1 MSVPT
6 TNAEFLA
13 EVFGPLP
20 HDERP
25 WVTAFTD
32 NPMTAPGS
40 AWSGF
45 PPAMGVGGP
54 GMNWYCTQTTYRG
67 PRSSANAVRAFGV
80 MLDDIGTKCPWPTL
94 PPSYAVETSRGNFQL
109 GYLFA
114 EPVSDLA
121 PVEALQRAIR
131 AAGFSDPGAGGPS
144 TRYGRLPFGLNTKHT
159 PPFVCRLAVWA
170 PELRYTTEQIAEGLG
185 LAIGAPATPADDE
198 DHGAGPCPEWRGPPD
213 TDEGNAELIRRAL
226 ASRSAGAMFEGD
238 GVGFADLWHARAD
251 VLARR
256 WSASGRPDGCSYER
270 SSADLS
276 LATRL
281 GFWTGKH
288 RDRMARLMRQSGL
301 NRDKYGRPDY
311 LARTISK
318 ACSLT
323 REVLG
328 QRRGTE
334 SPAQPHGGPVAPVST
349 TWPPLPPGAVP
360 AGPLVAAAAGA
371 DMPTLMELPAPNGDD
386 GLAHVFA
393 GGVSGRMRWS
403 PGLGWMVQAGPVW
416 KRDDELSRYE
426 AARRVCRGFAQG
438 EPTDSERR
446 RLTSAKTVQAVL
458 TLAQADPRIVTPA
471 SAWDADPLVLN
482 TPGGLFDLRT
492 GQQCDPAG
500 HLVTHCANV
509 APDFAAAAPVFDHF
523 MSAVFLGRV
532 ELIAFVQRLLGYV
545 LTGSTREQVLAFF
558 YGSGA
563 NGKSTLVDFFMWLA
577 GSYAL
582 KLPAYALMAQR
593 NGEQHP
599 TGIAQL
605 RGKRLAVSSELEEG
619 QFFNESLIKE
629 LTGDATMTAR
639 FMRGDFFQFPQ
650 TQKHLIVGNFKPRL
664 RGGDP
669 ALARRIL
676 LVPFD
681 AEFRTA
687 QRDPDM
693 LQKLKAEGPAVL
705 AWLVRGAVQWH
716 ADGLGIPQCVRDA
729 SADYMAAHDDL
740 QQWAEERCERKG
752 ETKASDLYADFRRW
766 KELRGE
772 HAPTQTTWGE
782 RLQRLPGVEKRKS
795 NGVRYSPL
803 SLKVPTWSAA

>member
-1 MSVPT
+1 MSNV
-6 TNAEFLA
+6 N
-13 EVFGPLP
+13 
-20 HDERP
+20 
-25 WVTAFTD
+25 
-32 NPMTAPGS
+32 
-40 AWSGF
+40 
-45 PPAMGVGGP
+45 
-54 GMNWYCTQTTYRG
+54 
-67 PRSSANAVRAFGV
+67 
-80 MLDDIGTKCPWPTL
+80 
-94 PPSYAVETSRGNFQL
+94 
-109 GYLFA
+109 
-114 EPVSDLA
+114 
-121 PVEALQRAIR
+121 
-131 AAGFSDPGAGGPS
+131 
-144 TRYGRLPFGLNTKHT
+144 
-159 PPFVCRLAVWA
+159 
-170 PELRYTTEQIAEGLG
+170 
-185 LAIGAPATPADDE
+185 
-198 DHGAGPCPEWRGPPD
+198 
-213 TDEGNAELIRRAL
+213 
-226 ASRSAGAMFEGD
+226 
-238 GVGFADLWHARAD
+238 FADLWHARAD

-256 WSASGRPDGCSYER
+256 WPAGGRADGLPYDA
-270 SSADLS
+270 SSADAA
-276 LATRL
+276 LAAHL
-281 GFWTGKH
+281 DWWTGKD
-288 RDRMARLMRQSGL
+288 RDRMARLMRQSAL
-301 NRDKYGRPDY
+301 KRPKWDDRPDY
-311 LARTISK
+311 LARTIER

-328 QRRGTE
+328 QRRGPE
-334 SPAQPHGGPVAPVST
+334 SPAQPHGGPVAT
-349 TWPPLPPGAVP
+349 LAGMWPPLPPHDAL
-360 AGPLVAAAAGA
+360 AGPLVADAAGA

-393 GGVSGRMRWS
+393 GGVSGRTRWS

-438 EPTDSERR
+438 EPSDTERR
-446 RLTSAKTVQAVL
+446 RLTNAKTVQAVL

-471 SAWDADPLVLN
+471 AAWDADPLVLN

-509 APDFAAAAPVFDHF
+509 APDFTAAAPVFDRF
-523 MSAVFLGRV
+523 KLDVFLGRV
-532 ELIAFVQRLLGYV
+532 ELIAFVQRLLGYM
-545 LTGSTREQVLAFF
+545 LTGLTREQVLAFF
-558 YGSGA
+558 YGLGA
-563 NGKSTLVDFFMWLA
+563 NGKSTFLDLCMWVI
-577 GSYAL
+577 GTYAL

-639 FMRGDFFQFPQ
+639 FMRGDFFQFEQ

-681 AEFRTA
+681 AVFTPA
-687 QRDPDM
+687 QRDPSM
-693 LQKLKAEGPAVL
+693 LHKLKAEGPAVL

-716 ADGLGIPQCVRDA
+716 AEGLGIPQCVRDA

-740 QQWAEERCERKG
+740 GEWIDERCERKG

-766 KELRGE
+766 KESRGE
-772 HAPTQTTWGE
+772 HTPSLTVWGE
-782 RLQRLPGVEKRKS
+782 RIQRLPDIERRRS
-795 NGVRYSPL
+795 NGWRYSPL
-803 SLKVPTWSAA
+803 SLKLPTWGAA